1 MTKKSKKVTIK
12 LQPKKRAQTKRAASK
27 NELTRLG
34 SALRSLGGLGGGALG
49 GLVGMPSAGAG
60 LGTNLGAALSRWLG
74 SGDYTVGTNS
84 IVQRAMKGSD
94 SIPAMHNASQNV
106 VVRHRE
112 YIGEV
117 RGATTFTVQDS
128 FQINPGNNRTFPW
141 LSKIATGFQ
150 EYRIKGMVF
159 HYIPTSGS
167 SVSGSN
173 PALGSVML
181 STSYRSNDA
190 APSSKVE
197 LLNEYCSNESVPN
210 EPFCHPVECDPKENP
225 FNVQYVRSGEV
236 PAEDSRLLYDLGVT
250 HLCVSGQLATGNVI
264 GDLWVTYE
272 VELKK
277 PIVASN
283 VTSRY
288 YTTSME
294 FTGTMTGADW
304 FNGTLEKSG
313 NMAVQAATRTITFP
327 RGHVGIWS
335 VVICLTANTTFS
347 AADLSGAPTVT
358 NCVLRNVT
366 TGGNYL
372 RTVLGGTTPTVGRAW
387 YQTCI
392 EILDPAVEATITVP
406 SAVLTGASTKANIWI
421 SQSYYFP

>member
-12 LQPKKRAQTKRAASK
+12 LQPKKRAQTKRAVGR

-117 RGATTFTVQDS
+117 RGATSFTVQDS

-190 APSSKVE
+190 PPASKVE

-250 HLCVSGQLATGNVI
+250 HLCVSGQLASGNVI

-283 VTSRY
+283 VTQRY
-288 YTTSME
+288 FCSSQQ
-294 FTGTMTGADW
+294 FTGVITGADW
-304 FNGTLEKSG
+304 FNGTVLETG
-313 NMAVQAATRTITFP
+313 NLDVEASTRTITFP
-327 RGHVGIWS
+327 RGAVGVWS
-335 VVICLTANTTFS
+335 IVIALNATTTFT

-358 NCVLRNVT
+358 NCTLRNIT
-366 TGGNYL
+366 TQGNYA
-372 RTVLGGTTPTVGRAW
+372 RTVIGGTAPTVGRAW

-392 EILDPAVEATITVP
+392 EITDPAVQATVTMP
-406 SAVLTGASTKANIWI
+406 SASLTGASTQSNIWI
-421 SQSYYFP
+421 SQSNFY

>member
-12 LQPKKRAQTKRAASK
+12 LQPKKRSQTKRVVNR

-94 SIPAMHNASQNV
+94 SIPAMHNASQSV

-128 FQINPGNNRTFPW
+128 FQINPGNDRTFPW

-181 STSYRSNDA
+181 STSYRSNDVPPA
-190 APSSKVE
+190 SKVE

-210 EPFCHPVECDPKENP
+210 EPFCHPIECDPKENP

-283 VTSRY
+283 VTERFKTALHEY
-288 YTTSME
+288 N
-294 FTGTMTGADW
+294 GAITGADW
-304 FNGTLEKSG
+304 FNGTLYQSG
-313 NMAVQAATRTITFP
+313 NLFINASGRTITFP
-327 RGHVGIWS
+327 KGAVGSWL
-335 VVICLTANTTFS
+335 VVICLTATTTFS
-347 AADLSGAPTVT
+347 AADLSGAPVVT
-358 NCVLRNVT
+358 NCSLQLVT
-366 TGGNYL
+366 RGGNYI
-372 RTVLGGTTPTVGRAW
+372 RSVLGGTTPTLGRAW

-392 EILDPAVEATITVP
+392 EITDPAVQATVTVP
-406 SAVLTGASTKANIWI
+406 SAVLTGAATQSNIWVC
-421 SQSYYFP
+421 QSTHF